1 MVNTRA
7 ETSTDI
13 QLATRCA
20 AIASGGTALIHFAAA
35 PAHWGSW
42 ALSAGVFVF
51 VAACQAAWAYSA
63 WTRPT
68 SLVLGAGIAVNLAIA
83 VLWISSRTEGIP
95 FGPHAGQPEA
105 VEGAGICALLLECY
119 IVMGAGWAW
128 IRESQAARVSGVR
141 TALVLL
147 GANGVIAVVVT
158 LGLAA
163 TVNGGHQHGATQGVT
178 EAHDVVPSPSA
189 PSPSVQPSSAPVTDM
204 GLHTDGHDHQH
215 GD

>member
-7 ETSTDI
+7 EKSTDI
-13 QLATRCA
+13 QLASRCA
-20 AIASGGTALIHFAAA
+20 AIASGGAALIHLAAA

-42 ALSAGVFVF
+42 VLSAVFFVF
-51 VAACQAAWAYSA
+51 VAVVQAMWAYVA

-68 SLVLGAGIAVNLAIA
+68 SLVLGAGIAVNLAIS

-105 VEGAGICALLLECY
+105 VDGAGICALLLECY
-119 IVMGAGWAW
+119 VVMGAGWAW
-128 IRESQAARVSGVR
+128 IRESQAERVSGLR
-141 TALVLL
+141 TTLVLL
-147 GANGVIAVVVT
+147 GANGVIAAVVT

-163 TVNGGHQHGATQGVT
+163 TLNGQHPHGTAPGVT
-178 EAHDVVPSPSA
+178 EARGDAHSVVSVPS
-189 PSPSVQPSSAPVTDM
+189 SPPSSAPVTDM
-204 GLHTDGHDHQH
+204 GLHTDGHDHRH